1 MNVKR
6 YQGGGITGGPNVE
19 SLLNLLANYDQ
30 DTSIGDFLKLL
41 MAHEED
47 MSSDSLD
54 IDPKHAEEY
63 KTILKEKMPEI
74 ASTLMSAPAYSMGAI
89 TGDAAADVLSGQTYG
104 AAPGLRKPSGT
115 GSPFVSFPHEAESKI
130 DEFNR
135 ALQQSLATG
144 EGGSIMQNLPPET
157 LEEIIRQVGMQRPR

>member
-41 MAHEED
+41 MAQEED

-89 TGDAAADVLSGQTYG
+89 TGDAASDVLSSGHLYG
-104 AAPGLRKPSGT
+104 SAPTMRPSE
-115 GSPFVSFPHEAESKI
+115 GSAVGAGAGEA
-130 DEFNR
+130 
-135 ALQQSLATG
+135 
-144 EGGSIMQNLPPET
+144 IMQNLPPET
-157 LEEIIRQVGMQRPR
+157 LEEIIRQLGIQQPR

>member
-41 MAHEED
+41 LDHKGD
-47 MSSDSLD
+47 MSSDTLD

-63 KTILKEKMPEI
+63 KTILKENMPEV
-74 ASTLMSAPAYSMGAI
+74 ASAFASAPA
-89 TGDAAADVLSGQTYG
+89 
-104 AAPGLRKPSGT
+104 
-115 GSPFVSFPHEAESKI
+115 
-130 DEFNR
+130 
-135 ALQQSLATG
+135 
-144 EGGSIMQNLPPET
+144 
-157 LEEIIRQVGMQRPR
+157 